1 MASVAR
7 ITDIRGLVSLNDG
20 EEILKEKDP
29 ISENGGIL
37 TISDFARIIFDDG
50 REIEVQ
56 GPAQI
61 TLNENFFQT
70 GEFDIQDVQI
80 GNLDL
85 AQNVIQNLATNLE
98 GAGLLD
104 NQAEGF
110 VRTEQLDPDNI
121 NFGNNDIDFV
131 LEDEEQILNPVTDAP
146 AAGETPAA
154 QDTDAG
160 TETPEETTE
169 NPEETTETSEETTE
183 TPEETTETPEETIP
197 ESTTD
202 VISEQTI
209 DEDTKDSVVEQTVD
223 AVQED
228 TTDSIV
234 NVPAQDEQT
243 IDGIDEETTPE
254 STNDVVTEQ
263 TTDEQ
268 TTDFVPEST
277 VAETPETTTD
287 EQTADVVSENTIDTV
302 VTVPEQ
308 AEQTVDAVAED
319 TTDSIV
325 NVSAQD
331 EQTIAEIAE
340 ETTPESTNDVVT
352 EQTTDEQTTD
362 LVPETTTDLVPEST
376 VAETPE
382 TTTAEDT
389 KDVVTSEDTI
399 DAVAENT
406 TDSVVNVAAQD
417 EQTTDSVEEST
428 TDEQTT
434 DSVEESTVP
443 ENVITEFKPEETT
456 SVSVPPSILLTTTL
470 VATASTAGE
479 ATTVFEVKSPEGNN
493 IFSFNFDEKGTTL
506 IVKNNLSSEELSYDM
521 SNELQNS
528 PTNEI
533 GINISEFGM
542 SIVVNGSE
550 AVENIEYTVTGIN
563 HKISDILIH
572 KPNLGT
578 YKFLIKSNIVENA
591 IKDNFENNS
600 IFFFIKKTL
609 PYYINF
615 LQDIRNEVVHGSIAS
630 KDEANTLRN
639 KILGV
644 AEDSILTDILK
655 YKKKILESRG

>member
-70 GEFDIQDVQI
+70 GEFDIQDVQVGDI
-80 GNLDL
+80 NL
-85 AQNVIQNLATNLE
+85 AQNIIENLATNLE
-98 GAGLLD
+98 GEGLLG

-110 VRTEQLDPDNI
+110 VRTEQLDPSNI

-160 TETPEETTE
+160 TE
-169 NPEETTETSEETTE
+169 NPEETTE

-223 AVQED
+223 AVAED
-228 TTDSIV
+228 TTDKVV
-234 NVPAQDEQT
+234 NVEAKDEQT
-243 IDGIDEETTPE
+243 VAEVPEATTAEETTDAVAENTVPE
-254 STNDVVTEQ
+254 NIV
-263 TTDEQ
+263 
-268 TTDFVPEST
+268 TDFVPEST

-308 AEQTVDAVAED
+308 AEQTVDAVQED

-352 EQTTDEQTTD
+352 EQTTDEQTTAFI
-362 LVPETTTDLVPEST
+362 LPHNF
-376 VAETPE
+376 
-382 TTTAEDT
+382 
-389 KDVVTSEDTI
+389 KTI
-399 DAVAENT
+399 
-406 TDSVVNVAAQD
+406 
-417 EQTTDSVEEST
+417 
-428 TDEQTT
+428 
-434 DSVEESTVP
+434 
-443 ENVITEFKPEETT
+443 F
-456 SVSVPPSILLTTTL
+456 
-470 VATASTAGE
+470 
-479 ATTVFEVKSPEGNN
+479 
-493 IFSFNFDEKGTTL
+493 
-506 IVKNNLSSEELSYDM
+506 
-521 SNELQNS
+521 
-528 PTNEI
+528 
-533 GINISEFGM
+533 
-542 SIVVNGSE
+542 
-550 AVENIEYTVTGIN
+550 
-563 HKISDILIH
+563 
-572 KPNLGT
+572 
-578 YKFLIKSNIVENA
+578 
-591 IKDNFENNS
+591 
-600 IFFFIKKTL
+600 
-609 PYYINF
+609 
-615 LQDIRNEVVHGSIAS
+615 
-630 KDEANTLRN
+630 
-639 KILGV
+639 
-644 AEDSILTDILK
+644 
-655 YKKKILESRG
+655 

>member
-146 AAGETPAA
+146 AARETP
-154 QDTDAG
+154 
-160 TETPEETTE
+160 
-169 NPEETTETSEETTE
+169 EETTE

-263 TTDEQ
+263 TTDAVAEN
-268 TTDFVPEST
+268 TVPENIVTDFVPEST

-308 AEQTVDAVAED
+308 AEQTVDAVQED

-352 EQTTDEQTTD
+352 EQTTDEQTTAFI
-362 LVPETTTDLVPEST
+362 LPHNF
-376 VAETPE
+376 
-382 TTTAEDT
+382 
-389 KDVVTSEDTI
+389 KTI
-399 DAVAENT
+399 
-406 TDSVVNVAAQD
+406 
-417 EQTTDSVEEST
+417 
-428 TDEQTT
+428 
-434 DSVEESTVP
+434 
-443 ENVITEFKPEETT
+443 F
-456 SVSVPPSILLTTTL
+456 
-470 VATASTAGE
+470 
-479 ATTVFEVKSPEGNN
+479 
-493 IFSFNFDEKGTTL
+493 
-506 IVKNNLSSEELSYDM
+506 
-521 SNELQNS
+521 
-528 PTNEI
+528 
-533 GINISEFGM
+533 
-542 SIVVNGSE
+542 
-550 AVENIEYTVTGIN
+550 
-563 HKISDILIH
+563 
-572 KPNLGT
+572 
-578 YKFLIKSNIVENA
+578 
-591 IKDNFENNS
+591 
-600 IFFFIKKTL
+600 
-609 PYYINF
+609 
-615 LQDIRNEVVHGSIAS
+615 
-630 KDEANTLRN
+630 
-639 KILGV
+639 
-644 AEDSILTDILK
+644 
-655 YKKKILESRG
+655 

>member
-160 TETPEETTE
+160 TE
-169 NPEETTETSEETTE
+169 NPEETTE

-209 DEDTKDSVVEQTVD
+209 DEDTKDSVTEQTVD
-223 AVQED
+223 AVQ
-228 TTDSIV
+228 
-234 NVPAQDEQT
+234 
-243 IDGIDEETTPE
+243 
-254 STNDVVTEQ
+254 
-263 TTDEQ
+263 
-268 TTDFVPEST
+268 
-277 VAETPETTTD
+277 
-287 EQTADVVSENTIDTV
+287 
-302 VTVPEQ
+302 
-308 AEQTVDAVAED
+308 ED

-352 EQTTDEQTTD
+352 EQTTDEQTTAFI
-362 LVPETTTDLVPEST
+362 LPHNF
-376 VAETPE
+376 
-382 TTTAEDT
+382 
-389 KDVVTSEDTI
+389 KTI
-399 DAVAENT
+399 
-406 TDSVVNVAAQD
+406 
-417 EQTTDSVEEST
+417 
-428 TDEQTT
+428 
-434 DSVEESTVP
+434 
-443 ENVITEFKPEETT
+443 F
-456 SVSVPPSILLTTTL
+456 
-470 VATASTAGE
+470 
-479 ATTVFEVKSPEGNN
+479 
-493 IFSFNFDEKGTTL
+493 
-506 IVKNNLSSEELSYDM
+506 
-521 SNELQNS
+521 
-528 PTNEI
+528 
-533 GINISEFGM
+533 
-542 SIVVNGSE
+542 
-550 AVENIEYTVTGIN
+550 
-563 HKISDILIH
+563 
-572 KPNLGT
+572 
-578 YKFLIKSNIVENA
+578 
-591 IKDNFENNS
+591 
-600 IFFFIKKTL
+600 
-609 PYYINF
+609 
-615 LQDIRNEVVHGSIAS
+615 
-630 KDEANTLRN
+630 
-639 KILGV
+639 
-644 AEDSILTDILK
+644 
-655 YKKKILESRG
+655 